1 MNVTQTTVLRPAR
14 ATLAALVGVVLFGGV
29 NAIGVRQT
37 VLELS
42 PFWGA
47 AIRFLAAGLILAAF
61 VLATR
66 RPFPR
71 GRGLAGAALYGLV
84 GFGGSFGLVYP
95 ALRDVSAGTGQV
107 LIALTP
113 LFTFGFA
120 IVQGQERF
128 RIQGLIGALVAVTGV
143 AVVFADRL
151 AADVPLGSLILILL
165 GAACIA
171 EAGIIVK
178 WIPRGDAFATNAV
191 AMATGGALL
200 LLLSIL
206 TGEARA
212 LPGQLATWVSIAYLV
227 VLGSVVMFGLY
238 LYALQ
243 RWTASAVS
251 YTTLLLPFVTVPVA
265 AVLTGEQVT
274 PALAVGGAVTVVGV
288 YVGAFLRIR
297 PNRSSASSM
306 PECLPIDACADGPP
320 APLSRRPAEA

>member
-1 MNVTQTTVLRPAR
+1 MTQTAVFRPSR

-47 AIRFLAAGLILAAF
+47 AIRFLAAGMILAVF
-61 VLATR
+61 VQVTR

-71 GRGLAGAALYGLV
+71 GRGLAGAALYGLI

-95 ALRDVSAGTGQV
+95 ALRDVSASTAQV

-113 LFTFGFA
+113 LFTFGLA
-120 IVQGQERF
+120 IVHGQERF
-128 RIQGLIGALVAVTGV
+128 RLHGLAGALIAVAGV

-151 AADVPLGSLILILL
+151 AADVPLGSLVLILL

-171 EAGIIVK
+171 EAGVIVK

-191 AMATGGALL
+191 AMGTGGLL
-200 LLLSIL
+200 LLILSLL
-206 TGEARA
+206 TGEVRA
-212 LPGQLATWVSIAYLV
+212 LPEQLATWVSIAYLI

-251 YTTLLLPFVTVPVA
+251 YTTLLLPFVTVPLA

-274 PALAVGGAVTVVGV
+274 PALAAGGAITVVGV

-306 PECLPIDACADGPP
+306 PECLPIDACSEPP
-320 APLSRRPAEA
+320 SARRSPRPA